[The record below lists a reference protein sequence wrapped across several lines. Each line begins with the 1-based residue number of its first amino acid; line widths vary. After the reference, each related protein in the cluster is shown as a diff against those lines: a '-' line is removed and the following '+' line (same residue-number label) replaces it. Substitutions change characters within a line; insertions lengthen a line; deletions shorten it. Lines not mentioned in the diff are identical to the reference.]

1 MNHLQFILSYV
12 SGGGFNSAWLL
23 MILVGLISLGVQW
36 RFKSKFKEY
45 SEIGLLSG
53 LSGAEIAQR
62 MLHDHGITNVQV
74 ISVEGQLTDHYNPE
88 DRTVNLSPDVYHSR
102 SVAAAAVAAHECGH
116 AVQHAKAYGWLTFR
130 SAMVPIV
137 STASTLTQWTLMIG
151 VMLLIFSGNP
161 LVLFIGVIALGI
173 VTAFSFITLPVEF
186 DASRR
191 ALAWLDNN
199 YSVMQTRQEHD
210 EAKDA
215 LWWAAMTYV
224 VAALGALAT
233 LLYYVQL
240 LNSRRD

>member
-1 MNHLQFILSYV
+1 MNNILMILGYV
-12 SGGGFNSAWLL
+12 GGGGFNSAWLL
-23 MILVGLISLGVQW
+23 MIGIALVSFVVQW
-36 RFKSKFKEY
+36 RFKSKFKQY
-45 SEIGLLSG
+45 AEIGLSSG
-53 LSGAEIAQR
+53 LSGAEVAQR
-62 MLHDHGITNVQV
+62 MLRDYGISNVQV

-88 DRTVNLSPDVYHSR
+88 NRTVNLSPDVYHSR

-116 AVQHAKAYGWLTFR
+116 AVQHAKAYSWLTFR
-130 SAMVPIV
+130 SAMVPV
-137 STASTLTQWTLMIG
+137 VQTASTLVQWTLMIG
-151 VMLLIFSGNP
+151 VMLLFFSHSP
-161 LVLFIGVIALGI
+161 TVLFIGVIALGI
-173 VTAFSFITLPVEF
+173 ITAFSFVTLPVEF

-224 VAALGALAT
+224 VAALGSLAT
-233 LLYYVQL
+233 LLYYLQL